1 MLLAGLPGF
10 LIWALLICHGY
21 YLYCFLAKIVP
32 VNLYPTP
39 PFSAPILEQDRNEVA
54 HAALCPA
61 TFCPQCLCTDHTVQE
76 SQQEFDNVAN
86 LPADIALN
94 LKGVSAFVPPVSRG
108 LVVKVYDGDTI
119 TVVAQLPFWGHLA
132 ATPFKFSVRL
142 NGIDTPE
149 IKGKNADEKE
159 IAQKARDALS
169 ARIMGKDIFLKN
181 VQTEKYGRLLC
192 DIYLGKENLNQWMI
206 QQRYALSYDGG
217 TKVIPKSW
225 KKYHEQNII

>member
-1 MLLAGLPGF
+1 MGNCFSVKPESRYLPKD
-10 LIWALLICHGY
+10 LE
-21 YLYCFLAKIVP
+21 AKS
-32 VNLYPTP
+32 L
-39 PFSAPILEQDRNEVA
+39 D
-54 HAALCPA
+54 
-61 TFCPQCLCTDHTVQE
+61 
-76 SQQEFDNVAN
+76 
-86 LPADIALN
+86 
-94 LKGVSAFVPPVSRG
+94 AFVPPVNSGR
-108 LVVKVYDGDTI
+108 VIKVYDGDTI
-119 TVVAQLPFWGHLA
+119 TVASKVPGLKNSPIY
-132 ATPFKFSVRL
+132 KFSVRL

-192 DIYLGKENLNQWMI
+192 EIYLGKENLNQWMI

-225 KKYHEQNII
+225 KNYHENNVI